1 MTAGDFRRLALSLPG
16 ASEGGHHGHA
26 DFRVAGKIFATLGYP
41 DPGWGM
47 VKLRPDQQVRFCDC
61 HSETFTPVKG
71 GWGRRGATLVRL
83 FGASPD
89 DLKRALALAHRNVT
103 AALHRSPHHHSVGAN
118 HVRRAARKAS

>member
-47 VKLRPDQQVRFCDC
+47 VKLTPEQQHRFCQCDC
-61 HSETFTPVKG
+61 FSPVKG
-71 GWGRRGATLVRL
+71 GWGRRGATLVQL
-83 FGASPD
+83 FGAD
-89 DLKRALALAHRNVT
+89 AEDLKRALALAHRNIT
-103 AALHRSPHHHSVGAN
+103 ASIHRSPHHHSVGTPQT
-118 HVRRAARKAS
+118 RRAARRAS